1 MFIFAPEFIYLL
13 INLIVMVNKKFLKL
27 LDELSNLGLS
37 SSSDSIKTNVPRN
50 LIFDVL
56 SFALDLGFTLIID
69 KYDDVNEIYVVTF
82 KYNCL

>member
-1 MFIFAPEFIYLL
+1 MFIFAPDFIYLL

-27 LDELSNLGLS
+27 LNELSNLGLLT
-37 SSSDSIKTNVPRN
+37 SSDSLKTNVPRD

-56 SFALDLGFTLIID
+56 SVALDLGFTLIID
-69 KYDDVNEIYVVTF
+69 QYDDVNELYVVIF

>member
-1 MFIFAPEFIYLL
+1 
-13 INLIVMVNKKFLKL
+13 MVNKKFLKL